1 MGFVSFGIFGIIFRS
16 TIFEV
21 TTLEI
26 EGNQEVLKERLVSHL
41 EKLKGKNIFGI
52 RSWELEEALKRL
64 PEIKRVRVEK
74 VFPHTLR
81 ITIEEREPEIALE
94 GKTGLVCLDE
104 EGVEVPCRGGSSSSV
119 VMVKG
124 LGRYTPEYENLLRE
138 VLALVTTWRS
148 IFDYPL
154 ETVEVAGE
162 RLFILRLRNGIVI
175 KCGGALNL
183 KNKAGLLRP
192 YLREVSIRSIRVF
205 GFDLRAG
212 EDIVIMTGESQ

>member
-1 MGFVSFGIFGIIFRS
+1 MVFRS
-16 TIFEV
+16 TVFEI

-26 EGNQEVLKERLVSHL
+26 EGNQEVLGKRFVNHL
-41 EKLKGKNIFGI
+41 EGLKGKNIFGI

-64 PEIKRVRVEK
+64 PGIKRVWVEK
-74 VFPHTLR
+74 IFPHTLR
-81 ITIEEREPEIALE
+81 ITIEERKPEIALE

-104 EGVEVPCRGGSSSSV
+104 EGVEVPCGDGSSV
-119 VMVKG
+119 VMIKG
-124 LGRYTPEYENLLRE
+124 LERYTPEYENVLRE
-138 VLALVTTWRS
+138 VLALVTTWKS
-148 IFDYPL
+148 VFDYPL

-192 YLREVSIRSIRVF
+192 YLREVSIRSLRVF